1 MCMIAFCSQVLGQVR
16 VHCKLEPDAG
26 AGRVPGSSHCVSDAH
41 RTHEARVR
49 VTMKRMIK
57 RVTMKRVMMQM
68 KRMMMK
74 RRMNLFD
81 TTVAITTTIPNH
93 VISQVQILCA
103 SMFRK

>member
-1 MCMIAFCSQVLGQVR
+1 MMHCKLKLGDGYVHVHVVFFSQVLGQVR

-57 RVTMKRVMMQM
+57 RVTMKR
-68 KRMMMK
+68 MMMWMV
-74 RRMNLFD
+74 RRRKMNLFD
-81 TTVAITTTIPNH
+81 TTL
-93 VISQVQILCA
+93 S
-103 SMFRK
+103 